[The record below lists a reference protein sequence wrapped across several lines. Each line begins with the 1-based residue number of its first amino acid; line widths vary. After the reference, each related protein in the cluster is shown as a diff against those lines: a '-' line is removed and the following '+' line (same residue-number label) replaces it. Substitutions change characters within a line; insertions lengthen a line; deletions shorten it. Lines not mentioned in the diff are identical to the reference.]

1 MKRTLLRTVLRKE
14 VVGLAR
20 LTVILLTTFLFLLE
34 FGYRADANTKGLL
47 EQLSYGLVIGAAF
60 VTLGSLM
67 RASLRGDGIRKAELL
82 WLIIAI
88 LLIVL
93 MPTSQRLWNAIGHWP
108 LLFFLL
114 VFTLIEFSRLEIGRN
129 STLFNPALL
138 FCASFILL
146 ILIGAALFL
155 LPNSTTRPISLVD
168 ALFTSTSAVCVTGLS
183 VLDVGKDLTFMGQL
197 VLLLLIQLGGLG
209 VMTFTSFFA
218 FFFKGR
224 SSLEEQLRVRDLA
237 NTTLSEAKSFIAR
250 VIAFTLLVE
259 LVGAIFVYYSVAGSH
274 FVSTPDRV
282 WFAVFHSVSSFNN
295 AGFSTYT
302 QGLYDPAL
310 RFNYSLMWVLGLL
323 LIAGG
328 LGFGVIFNFSKY
340 TRLWVV
346 QHMRKWFL
354 GMPCQRHPRTVN
366 LSTRLAMI
374 TTALLIL
381 AGTVAVLVFEWNGSL
396 AEHATWWGR
405 LSTAFFT
412 GITPR
417 TAGFNVVDYGALAVP
432 TIMTTILLMYIG
444 GSPGSTAGGIKTT
457 TFAIATLNVFS
468 TARGKR
474 RIEFLGREI
483 SNLSTRRAFA
493 TIVLSLVFLG
503 ISVSVVASLEKQ
515 HGLLPIAF
523 ECFSAFSTVGLSMN
537 LTSQLGDAARIAL
550 VVVMFVGRVS
560 ALTIIVAFL
569 RQVRTNKY
577 RYPKEDILIN

>member
-1 MKRTLLRTVLRKE
+1 
-14 VVGLAR
+14 
-20 LTVILLTTFLFLLE
+20 
-34 FGYRADANTKGLL
+34 
-47 EQLSYGLVIGAAF
+47 
-60 VTLGSLM
+60 
-67 RASLRGDGIRKAELL
+67 
-82 WLIIAI
+82 
-88 LLIVL
+88 
-93 MPTSQRLWNAIGHWP
+93 
-108 LLFFLL
+108 
-114 VFTLIEFSRLEIGRN
+114 
-129 STLFNPALL
+129 
-138 FCASFILL
+138 
-146 ILIGAALFL
+146 
-155 LPNSTTRPISLVD
+155 
-168 ALFTSTSAVCVTGLS
+168 
-183 VLDVGKDLTFMGQL
+183 
-197 VLLLLIQLGGLG
+197 
-209 VMTFTSFFA
+209 
-218 FFFKGR
+218 
-224 SSLEEQLRVRDLA
+224 LEEQLRVRDLA

-250 VIAFTLLVE
+250 VIVFTLLVE

-323 LIAGG
+323 LISGG

-560 ALTIIVAFL
+560 ALTIIIAFL